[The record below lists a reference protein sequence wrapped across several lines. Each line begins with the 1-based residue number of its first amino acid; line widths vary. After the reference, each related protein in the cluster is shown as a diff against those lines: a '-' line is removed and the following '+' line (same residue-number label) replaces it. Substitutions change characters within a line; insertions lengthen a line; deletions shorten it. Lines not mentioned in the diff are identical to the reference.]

1 MYAFSRR
8 GLLYVA
14 AGSSAAVALAACSS
28 GTPPTS
34 AGSGSA
40 SGSGSAGA
48 SRQFAPGS
56 YDAVIKSGPVADAS
70 VVSASPW
77 ATKIK
82 SQGYIK
88 RGGTT
93 TGAIFSLKDPT
104 TGRIAGFDAGI
115 GDMLAHY
122 ITGGTDVSKL
132 TQVAQTSVDTRE
144 TMLQN
149 NTVDIV
155 VATYSITVPRA
166 QKISLIHISEP
177 TRLGMISYAVFC
189 LKKKKK

>member
-28 GTPPTS
+28 GAPPVS

-40 SGSGSAGA
+40 SGPTNSN
-48 SRQFAPGS
+48 RQISQDA

-70 VVSASPW
+70 VVSASSW

-88 RGGTT
+88 SGGTT
-93 TGAIFSLKDPT
+93 TGEIFSLKD
-104 TGRIAGFDAGI
+104 
-115 GDMLAHY
+115 
-122 ITGGTDVSKL
+122 
-132 TQVAQTSVDTRE
+132 
-144 TMLQN
+144 
-149 NTVDIV
+149 
-155 VATYSITVPRA
+155 
-166 QKISLIHISEP
+166 
-177 TRLGMISYAVFC
+177 
-189 LKKKKK
+189 

>member
-14 AGSSAAVALAACSS
+14 AGSSAAVALAACSA

-48 SRQFAPGS
+48 SRQISQDA
-56 YDAVIKSGPVADAS
+56 YDAVIKSGPVADTS

-82 SQGYIK
+82 NQGYIR

-115 GDMLAHY
+115 GDLLAHY
-122 ITGGTDVSKL
+122 ITRGTDVSKL
-132 TQVAQTSVDTRE
+132 TQVAQTSVDTRA
-144 TMLQN
+144 
-149 NTVDIV
+149 V
-155 VATYSITVPRA
+155 
-166 QKISLIHISEP
+166 
-177 TRLGMISYAVFC
+177 SYTH
-189 LKKKKK
+189 L